1 MSEYKNYEN
10 RESPVPAQSRPVPGS
25 ETTAFDMK
33 GVLKISSDFILRE
46 VAGENIIIPTGQAAL
61 QFNGIIAVNEVG
73 LSIWQILQQGATFE
87 ELVAQITEE
96 YDVDDESARADAA
109 EFVGHLAEHGFLMK

>member
-1 MSEYKNYEN
+1 MPEYKNYEN
-10 RESPVPAQSRPVPGS
+10 RESPEPAQSRPDPGP
-25 ETTAFDMK
+25 ETAAFDTL

-46 VAGENIIIPTGQAAL
+46 VAGENIIIPTGQVAL
-61 QFNGIIAVNEVG
+61 EFNGIIAVNEVG

-87 ELVAQITEE
+87 ELVARITEE
-96 YDVDDESARADAA
+96 YDVDADSARADAA